1 MYLID
6 TNVWLEDLLLQQR
19 ADESDRLFKEIPSR
33 LLYISSFALFSIGI
47 ILTNRKQQE
56 LFITLLNDLFN
67 RGNVKILEPSIEDL
81 QSISLLSKKSG
92 LDFDD
97 SFQAFIIVSR
107 NLKLVSFDSD
117 FVAKGFSIL
126 SPLEAIEDF
135 KNTISKL

>member
-6 TNVWLEDLLLQQR
+6 TNVWLEDLLHQQR
-19 ADESDRLFKEIPSR
+19 AAEADRLFKEIPSR
-33 LLYISSFALFSIGI
+33 LLFISSFALFSIGI
-47 ILTNRKQQE
+47 ILTSRKQQE
-56 LFITLLNDLFN
+56 LFVTLLNDLFN

-81 QSISLLSKKSG
+81 HSISLLSKKSG

-97 SFQAFIIVSR
+97 SFQAFISVLR

-117 FVAKGFSIL
+117 FVAKGFAIL
-126 SPLEAIEDF
+126 SRWQAIENF